1 MKDCFSSPDAD
12 TDARARPSHT
22 VEVSTASA
30 TYLAV
35 AIFGA
40 KEGKRPSVS
49 VKGNCRLRIGVEGSV
64 GGANIMAEGK
74 GGKVE
79 EDPYP
84 NHIQK
89 GVIGMAACLTATFV
103 LAGSLESSASS
114 FYGHSLTN

>member
-12 TDARARPSHT
+12 TDARARPSPT

-40 KEGKRPSVS
+40 KEGKRPRVS
-49 VKGNCRLRIGVEGSV
+49 VKGNCRLRIGVEWSV

-74 GGKVE
+74 SGKVE
-79 EDPYP
+79 ENPYP

-89 GVIGMAACLTATFV
+89 GVIGMAA
-103 LAGSLESSASS
+103 
-114 FYGHSLTN
+114 